1 MRDNV
6 LGTVSHD
13 LKNPLTTIALRAHV
27 LQDDVAQLLQD
38 SEASE
43 SEPATETQR
52 DRGEQTDRLAA
63 IADGLGRI
71 VGTTHRMQSMIDE
84 LVDTARLHSG
94 QRLELKKRPVDL
106 VALTRV
112 IADEYRQT
120 AERHRVEFEASDEEL
135 VGEWDPARLER
146 VLHNLAGN
154 AVKYSPDGG
163 TVSISV
169 QRRAS
174 GNGHDDA
181 IVSVRDQ
188 GLGIPDADLP
198 NLFQRFFRASN
209 VTGQIRGTGLGLYSA
224 REIVTQ
230 HGGTLEV
237 ESREGRG
244 STFVIR
250 LPLESAAGTNG
261 AAPAI

>member
-1 MRDNV
+1 
-6 LGTVSHD
+6 
-13 LKNPLTTIALRAHV
+13 
-27 LQDDVAQLLQD
+27 
-38 SEASE
+38 
-43 SEPATETQR
+43 
-52 DRGEQTDRLAA
+52 
-63 IADGLGRI
+63 
-71 VGTTHRMQSMIDE
+71 
-84 LVDTARLHSG
+84 
-94 QRLELKKRPVDL
+94 
-106 VALTRV
+106 
-112 IADEYRQT
+112 
-120 AERHRVEFEASDEEL
+120 
-135 VGEWDPARLER
+135 
-146 VLHNLAGN
+146 
-154 AVKYSPDGG
+154 VKYSPDGG

-237 ESREGRG
+237 ESHEGLG

-250 LPLESAAGTNG
+250 LPITGEAY
-261 AAPAI
+261 PDHP